1 MNAAREFYRSTFS
14 MNPASFEPNT
24 TAFPIIIEVPAVP

>member
-14 MNPASFEPNT
+14 MNPASFEPNP
-24 TAFPIIIEVPAVP
+24 TAFPIIIQVPVVL